1 MKLRKLIGEA
11 VIITGLMATAA
22 QAEAVV
28 NVTLID
34 KLGAGDMG
42 KAVRLGMGL
51 HANMK
56 MAKMGLNINPKVV
69 PHGMVKFNVTNL
81 ASSQIHE
88 VIVARVADENQVL
101 AYDESKNMVDEETVA
116 ALGSVK
122 EIAPNKTASL
132 TVELTPG
139 KYLLYCN
146 VPGHYMAGMW
156 VLMDVQ

>member
-69 PHGMVKFNVTNL
+69 AHGMVKFNVTNL

-88 VIVARVADENQVL
+88 VIVARVADKDQVL

-156 VLMDVQ
+156 MLMDVQ

>member
-69 PHGMVKFNVTNL
+69 AHGMVKFNVTNL

-101 AYDESKNMVDEETVA
+101 AYDESKNMVDEDTVA

-156 VLMDVQ
+156 MLMDVQ